1 MNEIIKGVKC
11 LSSKDDIIKDIID
24 KVGDCKIGENKQNI
38 FSYLIGLVIGQ
49 KIRFSIARK
58 IRGNIYIETKS
69 YNFSP
74 NDILNLSEQ
83 QWKNIGVDETQ
94 KDRILQVTNYFVNN
108 KIDVDKLTNEDI
120 LNLKQIKGIGEWTV
134 TTLLIE
140 YGLDLDLFTTLDKH
154 TNSQIKKYYKI
165 ETKDIETFAEKWKPY
180 RSIAFWYLWKNE
192 LK

>member
-1 MNEIIKGVKC
+1 MFIIHLFDIYKKNEFINKYSILQSLQFKIGQMNEIIKGVKC

-94 KDRILQVTNYFVNN
+94 KDRILQVT
-108 KIDVDKLTNEDI
+108 
-120 LNLKQIKGIGEWTV
+120 
-134 TTLLIE
+134 
-140 YGLDLDLFTTLDKH
+140 
-154 TNSQIKKYYKI
+154 
-165 ETKDIETFAEKWKPY
+165 
-180 RSIAFWYLWKNE
+180 SIRQSHASAVFW
-192 LK
+192 